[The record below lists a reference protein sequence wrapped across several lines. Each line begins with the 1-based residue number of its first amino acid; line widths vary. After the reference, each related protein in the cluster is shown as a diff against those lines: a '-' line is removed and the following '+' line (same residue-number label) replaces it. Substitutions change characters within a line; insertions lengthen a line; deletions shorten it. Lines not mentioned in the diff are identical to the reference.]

1 MSPENKR
8 WENLKAEYLHK
19 VEKALSAVKHPRKK
33 EVVADVSS
41 HLDNRFAELGADK
54 QTWEDF
60 QAIITDMG
68 PASDYAELLE
78 PEQKR
83 RTKSVP
89 LGYLLF
95 AGAAVLVVACGIIIA
110 PMVISYV
117 KKPVAPE
124 KFRRDFPQKVAN
136 FDIDNA
142 GLDDVIRTFGQPVS
156 YIWGSQILDKDN
168 LPISYVVTYPD
179 NFHVLVSR
187 GKVIEIR
194 HEYGSSY
201 VWRGKIK
208 VGASLEEVFEVLGEP
223 EKTVVG
229 EKNRFEDGV
238 LYKDIEGRKGHCY
251 YGRYDQNLRL
261 WFGNYKV
268 AAIYMTRNGY
278 GTGM

>member
-1 MSPENKR
+1 MTSENKK
-8 WENLKAEYLHK
+8 WENLKAEYLRK
-19 VEKALSAVKHPRKK
+19 VEKTLSAVKHARKK
-33 EVVADVSS
+33 EVLADVSS
-41 HLDNRFAELGADK
+41 HLDRRFAELGADK
-54 QTWEDF
+54 QTWENF

-68 PASDYAELLE
+68 PPSDYAELLE

-95 AGAAVLVVACGIIIA
+95 VGAAVLVAACAIIIA

-117 KKPVAPE
+117 KKPVTPE
-124 KFRRDFPQKVAN
+124 EFRQNFDEKVAD

-142 GLDDVIRTFGQPVS
+142 DIKDVIAAFGRPVS
-156 YIWGSQILDKDN
+156 YIWGNQILDKDN

-179 NFHVLVSR
+179 NFHVFVSEE
-187 GKVIEIR
+187 KIIEIR
-194 HEYGSSY
+194 HEHGSSY

-208 VGASLEEVFEVLGEP
+208 VGSSLEEVFDVLGEP
-223 EKTVVG
+223 EEIVVG
-229 EKNRFEDGV
+229 EKNWFEDGV

-251 YGRYDQNLRL
+251 YGRYGQNVRL

-268 AAIYMTRNGY
+268 AAIYMTCSDY